1 MLDSCALAALA
12 DARSDAR
19 RASLPSHCESVY
31 TLIMMSAARKIT
43 QRLMPA
49 PPSQGGRR
57 ATRLARANPDHIP
70 EIADAVALDGHGSPS
85 STEHIVAAVT
95 RAIVEHRLAPGAKL
109 VEQKIGDRFGV
120 SRTVVRQALFRLSEL
135 KLVRLEPAR
144 GAFVAA
150 PSIQEAREVFAV
162 RRMVESQML
171 RELIA
176 CICPADIKQLKS
188 HLKAEREAV
197 VRIDVPTRTKLLFD
211 FHVRL
216 AEVLGNRVLTDLM
229 QELVSRCSLITLM
242 YQSADDARASNAEH
256 VAMLKAIEARDAER
270 AVELLHEHLASVERQ
285 LTEQPRAKLAA
296 LNEALMP

>member
-1 MLDSCALAALA
+1 MMSVARKASPSSSPHASSRRARLPRA
-12 DARSDAR
+12 DAQ
-19 RASLPSHCESVY
+19 
-31 TLIMMSAARKIT
+31 LIAEPDSPGSA
-43 QRLMPA
+43 
-49 PPSQGGRR
+49 
-57 ATRLARANPDHIP
+57 N
-70 EIADAVALDGHGSPS
+70 EVS

-95 RAIVEHRLAPGAKL
+95 RAIVEHRLVPGAKL
-109 VEQKIGDRFGV
+109 VEQRLGDRFGV

-150 PSIQEAREVFAV
+150 PSLTEAREVFAV

-176 CICPADIKQLKS
+176 CIKPADIRRLKV

-197 VRIDVPTRTKLLFD
+197 ARIDVPSRTKLLFD

-216 AEVLGNRVLTDLM
+216 AEVLGNQVLVDLM

-242 YQSADDARASNAEH
+242 YQSADNAQQSNAEH
-256 VAMLKAIEARDAER
+256 GHLLKAIEDKDTDLAIQ
-270 AVELLHEHLASVERQ
+270 LLHDHLQSVEQQ
-285 LTEQPRAKLAA
+285 LTHAPRAPSQPLRPSM
-296 LNEALMP
+296 NEA